1 MSIPTVTVSHALV
14 FAVALVMTAASPRAL
29 DDKPRPSVSV
39 KANPAV
45 GFAPTRI
52 VLTAELK
59 GGVNDYADYY
69 CPAIEWKWGDDTRAE
84 STADCEPYQAGKSE
98 IKRRYV
104 FDRVF
109 QSPGEYRVE
118 FRLKQKDKVVG
129 AGSTTVRIRPGLR
142 DDGGSL
148 TPQ

>member
-1 MSIPTVTVSHALV
+1 MKFPNRSVSIASALTFVVAIGAAALLASSDKSKPT
-14 FAVALVMTAASPRAL
+14 
-29 DDKPRPSVSV
+29 VSV
-39 KANPAV
+39 KANPSV

-59 GGVNDYADYY
+59 GGVDDYPDYY
-69 CPAIEWKWGDDTRAE
+69 CPAIEWQWGDDTRSE
-84 STADCEPYQAGKSE
+84 SKIDCDPYEAGKSE

-109 QSPGEYRVE
+109 QTPGDYRVE

-129 AGSTTVRIRPGLR
+129 IGSTTVRIRPGLR
-142 DDGGSL
+142 DGGGE
-148 TPQ
+148 